1 MLVVGKIHLLRK
13 LGGSH
18 RSYFSLAVTC
28 ATYSSAPRA
37 VVLPEALN
45 SYLGRTRKDFHSLY
59 SIQKGNKA
67 NQSKGLTLN
76 PQTKWNDGNITI
88 PRLSV
93 LERSRRMLLKLKK
106 KSKRNQLAYR
116 RIDSTIR
123 SFFFTDDAMRSD
135 PISNHCG

>member
-1 MLVVGKIHLLRK
+1 MLVVGKVHLLHK

-18 RSYFSLAVTC
+18 HSDFSLAVTC

-45 SYLGRTRKDFHSLY
+45 SYLERTRKDFHSLY
-59 SIQKGNKA
+59 SIKKGNKV

-88 PRLSV
+88 PRL
-93 LERSRRMLLKLKK
+93 
-106 KSKRNQLAYR
+106 
-116 RIDSTIR
+116 T
-123 SFFFTDDAMRSD
+123 
-135 PISNHCG
+135 

>member
-1 MLVVGKIHLLRK
+1 MNHASSRENPSIIRK

-18 RSYFSLAVTC
+18 RSDFSLAVTC

-59 SIQKGNKA
+59 SIKKGNKA

-106 KSKRNQLAYR
+106 K
-116 RIDSTIR
+116 
-123 SFFFTDDAMRSD
+123 
-135 PISNHCG
+135 